1 MVEWEKICNEIRNP
15 FERRRE
21 MLPGLLPLYGMVW
34 MEHGNGHEKAPD
46 SEMEWELYIF
56 SGIICPGVP

>member
-1 MVEWEKICNEIRNP
+1 
-15 FERRRE
+15 